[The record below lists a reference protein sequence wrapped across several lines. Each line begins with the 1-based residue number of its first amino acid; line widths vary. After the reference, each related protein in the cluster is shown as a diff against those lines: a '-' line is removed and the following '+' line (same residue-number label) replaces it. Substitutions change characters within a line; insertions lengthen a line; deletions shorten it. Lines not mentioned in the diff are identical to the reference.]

1 MEFKSVR
8 FASIALVSLAF
19 ATVASCQETPTPAAS
34 GQPADNPA
42 GTVDFAKE
50 DMGTFDEPWAMAF
63 EPGTGTLFVTEKSG
77 TLKFRKADGT
87 TGTVSGVPELD
98 YGGQGG
104 LGDIVFAPDYAS
116 SRAVYLSF
124 AEAGPGDTRGAA
136 VARATLQCGEPDACT
151 LRDPRVIWR
160 QDEKVTGRGHYS
172 HRIAFSPD
180 GDFLFIASGD
190 RQKMQPAQDLS
201 NNLGT
206 VVRLLPDGTPAPG
219 NPFTGEANANP
230 EIWSY
235 GHRNILGLAFDA
247 RGQLWDLEHGPQG
260 GDELNL
266 VQRGANYGWPNVSN
280 GIHYDNEPIPDHAPG
295 DPYVAPVEWWDPV
308 IAPGGMIFYSGALF
322 PGWQG
327 NALIAGLVS
336 QGLVLVKMDGTSANE
351 TTRYDFG
358 ERIRAV
364 AEAPDGSVWVA
375 EDGPEATIW
384 RLTPAG

>member
-1 MEFKSVR
+1 MELLSVR
-8 FASIALVSLAF
+8 LASITLVSLAF
-19 ATVASCQETPTPAAS
+19 TTVASCQPAATS
-34 GQPADNPA
+34 ATGGQAADNA
-42 GTVDFAKE
+42 ASVDFARE

-63 EPGTGTLFVTEKSG
+63 EPGTGTLFVTEKAG
-77 TLKFRKADGT
+77 TIKFRKADGT
-87 TGTVSGVPELD
+87 MGTVSNVPEVD

-116 SRAVYLSF
+116 SRAVYLSYV
-124 AEAGPGDTRGAA
+124 EAGPGDTRGAA
-136 VARATLQCGEPDACT
+136 VARATLQCDQPDACT

-160 QDEKVTGRGHYS
+160 QDEKVTGRGHFS

-180 GDFLFIASGD
+180 GDFLYIASGD
-190 RQKMQPAQDLS
+190 RQKMDPAQDLS

-206 VVRLLPDGTPAPG
+206 IVRLLPDGSAATG
-219 NPFTGEANANP
+219 NPFAGQADANA

-235 GHRNILGLAFDA
+235 GHRNILGLAFDP

-266 VQRGANYGWPNVSN
+266 VQRGANYGWPEVSN
-280 GIHYDNEPIPDHAPG
+280 GIHYDGRPIPDHAPG

-308 IAPGGMIFYSGALF
+308 IAPGGMMFYSGALF
-322 PGWQG
+322 PEWQG

-336 QGLVLVKMDGTSANE
+336 QGLVLVKMDGQNASE
-351 TTRYDFG
+351 TARFDFG
-358 ERIRAV
+358 ERLRAV

-375 EDGPEATIW
+375 EDGSDATVW
-384 RLTPAG
+384 RLTPGG

>member
-1 MEFKSVR
+1 MKSQSLR
-8 FASIALVSLAF
+8 FASIALASLA
-19 ATVASCQETPTPAAS
+19 ASSLASCQETPTPAT
-34 GQPADNPA
+34 GGEA
-42 GTVDFAKE
+42 GNAAMQVSFAKQ
-50 DMGTFDEPWAMAF
+50 DMGTFDEPWAIAF

-77 TLKFRKADGT
+77 AIRFRKADGT
-87 TGTVSGVPELD
+87 TGDVSGVPDVD

-116 SRAVYLSF
+116 SHAVYISY
-124 AEAGPGDTRGAA
+124 AEAGSGDTRGAA
-136 VARATLQCGEPDACT
+136 VMRATLQCDQAEACA

-206 VVRLLPDGTPAPG
+206 IVRLLPDGSPAPG
-219 NPFTGEANANP
+219 NPFTGEANAND

-266 VQRGANYGWPNVSN
+266 VARGMNYGWPNVSN
-280 GIHYDNEPIPDHAPG
+280 GIHYDGKPIPDHAPG
-295 DPYVAPVEWWDPV
+295 DGYVAPVEWWDPV

-322 PGWQG
+322 PDWQG
-327 NALIAGLVS
+327 NALIAGLGS
-336 QGLVLVKMDGTSANE
+336 QGLVVVKMDGKTASESA
-351 TTRYDFG
+351 RYDLG
-358 ERIRAV
+358 ARIRAV
-364 AEAPDGSVWVA
+364 AEAADGSVWVA
-375 EDGPEATIW
+375 EDGPDAHVW
-384 RLTPAG
+384 RLTPQG

>member
-1 MEFKSVR
+1 MKSHSLR
-8 FASIALVSLAF
+8 FASIALASLA
-19 ATVASCQETPTPAAS
+19 ASSLASCQETPTPAT
-34 GQPADNPA
+34 GGEA
-42 GTVDFAKE
+42 GNAAMQVSFAKQ
-50 DMGTFDEPWAMAF
+50 DMGTFDEPWAIAF

-77 TLKFRKADGT
+77 AIRFRKADGT
-87 TGTVSGVPELD
+87 TGDVSGVPDVD

-116 SRAVYLSF
+116 SHAVYISY
-124 AEAGPGDTRGAA
+124 AEAGSGDTRGAA
-136 VARATLQCGEPDACT
+136 VMRATLQCDQAEACA

-206 VVRLLPDGTPAPG
+206 IVRLLPDGSPAPG
-219 NPFTGEANANP
+219 NPFTGEANAND

-247 RGQLWDLEHGPQG
+247 RRQLWDLEHGPQG

-266 VQRGANYGWPNVSN
+266 VARGMNYGWPNVSN
-280 GIHYDNEPIPDHAPG
+280 GIHYDGKPIPDHAPG
-295 DPYVAPVEWWDPV
+295 DGYVAPVEWWDPV

-322 PGWQG
+322 PDWQG
-327 NALIAGLVS
+327 NALIAGLGS
-336 QGLVLVKMDGTSANE
+336 QGLVVVKMDGKNASESA
-351 TTRYDFG
+351 RYDLG
-358 ERIRAV
+358 TRIRAV
-364 AEAPDGSVWVA
+364 AEAADGSVWVA
-375 EDGPEATIW
+375 EDGPDAHVW
-384 RLTPAG
+384 RLTPQG

>member
-1 MEFKSVR
+1 MKSHSLR
-8 FASIALVSLAF
+8 FASIALASLA
-19 ATVASCQETPTPAAS
+19 ASSLASCQETPTPAT
-34 GQPADNPA
+34 GGEA
-42 GTVDFAKE
+42 GNAAMQVSFAKQ
-50 DMGTFDEPWAMAF
+50 DMGTFDEPWAIAF

-77 TLKFRKADGT
+77 AIRFRKADGT
-87 TGTVSGVPELD
+87 TGDVSGVPDVD

-116 SRAVYLSF
+116 SHAVYISY
-124 AEAGPGDTRGAA
+124 AEAGSGDTRGAA
-136 VARATLQCGEPDACT
+136 VMRATLQCDQADDCA

-206 VVRLLPDGTPAPG
+206 IVRLLPDGSPAPG
-219 NPFTGEANANP
+219 NPFTGEANAND

-247 RGQLWDLEHGPQG
+247 RRQLWDLEHGPQG

-266 VQRGANYGWPNVSN
+266 VARGMNYGWPNVSN
-280 GIHYDNEPIPDHAPG
+280 GIHYDGKPIPDHAPG
-295 DPYVAPVEWWDPV
+295 DGYVAPVEWWDPV

-322 PGWQG
+322 PDWQG
-327 NALIAGLVS
+327 NALIAGLGS
-336 QGLVLVKMDGTSANE
+336 QGLVVVKMDGKNASESA
-351 TTRYDFG
+351 RYDLG
-358 ERIRAV
+358 ARIRAV
-364 AEAPDGSVWVA
+364 AEAADGSVWVA
-375 EDGPEATIW
+375 EDGPDAHVW
-384 RLTPAG
+384 RLTPQG

>member
-1 MEFKSVR
+1 MKSHSLR
-8 FASIALVSLAF
+8 FASIALASLA
-19 ATVASCQETPTPAAS
+19 ASSLASCQETPTPAT
-34 GQPADNPA
+34 GGEA
-42 GTVDFAKE
+42 GNAAMQVSFAKQ
-50 DMGTFDEPWAMAF
+50 DMGTFDEPWAIAF

-77 TLKFRKADGT
+77 AIRFRKADGT
-87 TGTVSGVPELD
+87 TGDVSGVPDVD

-116 SRAVYLSF
+116 SHAVYISY
-124 AEAGPGDTRGAA
+124 AEAGSGDTRGAA
-136 VARATLQCGEPDACT
+136 VMRATLQCDQAEACA

-206 VVRLLPDGTPAPG
+206 IVRLLPDGSPAPG
-219 NPFTGEANANP
+219 NPFTGEANANSQ
-230 EIWSY
+230 IWSY

-266 VQRGANYGWPNVSN
+266 VARGMNYGWPNVSN
-280 GIHYDNEPIPDHAPG
+280 GIHYDNKPIPDHAPG
-295 DPYVAPVEWWDPV
+295 DGYVAPVEWWDPV

-322 PGWQG
+322 PDWQG
-327 NALIAGLVS
+327 NALIAGLGS
-336 QGLVLVKMDGTSANE
+336 QGLVVVKMDGKTASESA
-351 TTRYDFG
+351 RYDLG
-358 ERIRAV
+358 VRIRAV
-364 AEAPDGSVWVA
+364 AEAADGSVWVA
-375 EDGPEATIW
+375 EDGPDAHVW
-384 RLTPAG
+384 RLTPQG